1 MEWRL
6 ELLLQGNSPKCPRG
20 FFSFWEKSSCSILW
34 LPPYKDGPVLSHSPL
49 LQLGRGLSGSGSHTA
64 QLSTLFSQ
72 RPQVSLGLPL
82 SPLPLPPPSPSSLLI
97 CWCFLCWCVSSYRK
111 YPGVPHFYILFFM
124 VGLPWAMVVHTEPS
138 LIRTLPGACGP
149 RSLFDEVRT
158 LPGQQILSL
167 NFKDLLHW
175 VKCGG

>member
-1 MEWRL
+1 MGGGLEWRL

-82 SPLPLPPPSPSSLLI
+82 SPLPLPATSGNQVSHSFTSGLVWKGRGPLI
-97 CWCFLCWCVSSYRK
+97 WLS
-111 YPGVPHFYILFFM
+111 
-124 VGLPWAMVVHTEPS
+124 
-138 LIRTLPGACGP
+138 P
-149 RSLFDEVRT
+149 RSPEAGLAREALVPV
-158 LPGQQILSL
+158 LVPGTFLS
-167 NFKDLLHW
+167 
-175 VKCGG
+175 